1 MSVELNYDDKLKQ
14 KALEAL
20 DKKAMY
26 GKDIDLSL
34 FEEPDET
41 ESIDE
46 LLKLPQEIQEAAVAS
61 GIDPTE
67 ANRSGSFM
75 QLNHTVIYKNIQK
88 TYDNQLEIMDINDAI
103 AKYPE
108 VREKYWWQ
116 AVPVDQDKYTA
127 FSELQPA
134 HGYFIRVFK
143 GQKVDKPVQSCLML
157 QENARFQNVHNIII
171 LEDGAEAQVITGC
184 SLTPNVKK
192 GLHLGISEFFI
203 GKEAKLTF
211 TMIHNWAQ
219 EFHVRPRSAAVV
231 DDNGVFINNYVLLKP
246 VHSIQSFPT
255 ATLIGEKSTAS
266 FNSILYG
273 LSNSDIDIGSR
284 IILEGKDSSGHA
296 VSRAIVKDNA
306 KIYARGA
313 LESIQDNSKAH
324 LDCRGILMSPNGMM
338 YAVPELISWAPGSYL
353 SHEAAIGPIAEEEV
367 EYLMSRGL
375 NKDEAISLIT
385 RGFMDVKIL
394 GLPKMLEDYIS
405 EMIVATQKESM

>member
-1 MSVELNYDDKLKQ
+1 VSVELNYDDKLKQ

>member
-1 MSVELNYDDKLKQ
+1 
-14 KALEAL
+14 
-20 DKKAMY
+20 
-26 GKDIDLSL
+26 
-34 FEEPDET
+34 
-41 ESIDE
+41 
-46 LLKLPQEIQEAAVAS
+46 
-61 GIDPTE
+61 
-67 ANRSGSFM
+67 M

>member
-14 KALEAL
+14 KALKAL

-26 GKDIDLSL
+26 GRDIDLSL

-41 ESIDE
+41 ESINE

-75 QLNHTVIYKNIQK
+75 QLNHTVIYKNLQK

-116 AVPVDQDKYTA
+116 AVSVDQDKYTA

>member
-14 KALEAL
+14 KALKAL